1 MALLEGQYVG
11 SPHLGFGLARDER
24 DYTLGWRLTPE
35 SEALDLSFGVTA
47 TRRESEWKVPQHT
60 FGVEITLRW

>member
-11 SPHLGFGLARDER
+11 SPHLGFGLARDEC

-35 SEALDLSFGVTA
+35 SEIVSRGV
-47 TRRESEWKVPQHT
+47 V
-60 FGVEITLRW
+60 